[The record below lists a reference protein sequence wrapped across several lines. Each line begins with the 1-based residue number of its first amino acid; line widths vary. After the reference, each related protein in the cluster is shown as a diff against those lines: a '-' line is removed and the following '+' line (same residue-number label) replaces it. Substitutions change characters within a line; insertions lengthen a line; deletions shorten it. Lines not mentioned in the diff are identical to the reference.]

1 MIFLQIYYIIYVIR
15 KWSKSDAVFYFID
28 GDKMKEKT
36 KRQKAIIRRRIFI
49 AVLAVV
55 LAATIALLSVVICA
69 GVKSSDKKGS
79 ENNSQLES
87 SNGSI
92 TSTEDEINKDITAT
106 VLNTGDILI
115 HENVLNGARQDD
127 GSYSFAEFYKV
138 AKPYIT
144 AADYAVVNLEVTLG
158 GEEAGKYRGYP
169 SFNTPDSLLDYVK
182 ADGFDMLLTAN
193 NHSLDTGLAGLKRT
207 VQQIKASG
215 LDFLGTK
222 ETTADP
228 TYVIKDINGIKIGM
242 VCYTYGTNS
251 AANGAGEFI
260 NYFSSA
266 NLPAFYTEAQAVI
279 DDMKQNGAE
288 AIVFYMHW
296 GDEYHTT
303 PNTYQKAAAQS
314 LCNMGVDVIVGAHPH
329 VLQPIELI
337 HSEDS
342 QNTTVCLY
350 SMGNSISN
358 QRIVE
363 MTGVCETGHT
373 EDGVLFS
380 YTFTKDADGEVSL
393 TAVDIIPTWVDRW
406 GISGNYQYT
415 MYPLESADM
424 ANSYGL
430 DDATANEAAA
440 SYERTKQIIAAG
452 LTECQQYLGCEI
464 RFAEQVSD

>member
-1 MIFLQIYYIIYVIR
+1 
-15 KWSKSDAVFYFID
+15 
-28 GDKMKEKT
+28 MKEKT

-49 AVLAVV
+49 AVLSVV
-55 LAATIALLSVVICA
+55 LAATVSLLSVVICA
-69 GVKSSDKKGS
+69 VIKNSDKKGS
-79 ENNSQLES
+79 ESSSQTEPTNSSTTS
-87 SNGSI
+87 SAQ
-92 TSTEDEINKDITAT
+92 DETNQEITAT

-115 HENVLNGARQDD
+115 HENVLNGARQSD
-127 GSYSFAEFYKV
+127 GSYVFSNFYKV

-144 AADYAVVNLEVTLG
+144 EADYAVANLEVTLG
-158 GEEAGKYRGYP
+158 GEAAGRYRGYP
-169 SFNTPDSLLDYVK
+169 EFNCPDSLLDYVK

-207 VQQIKASG
+207 VSQIKLSG

-222 ETTADP
+222 ETTDDP
-228 TYVIKDINGIKIGM
+228 TYLIKDINGIKIGM
-242 VCYTYGTNS
+242 VCYTYGTNGTAS
-251 AANGAGEFI
+251 GASELI

-266 NLPAFYTEAQAVI
+266 NLPAFYSEAQSVI
-279 DDMKQNGAE
+279 DDMKARGAE

-296 GDEYHTT
+296 GNEYQTT

-329 VLQPIELI
+329 VLQPIELL

-373 EDGVLFS
+373 EDGMLFS

-393 TAVDIIPTWVDRW
+393 TAVDIIPTWVDRY
-406 GISGNYQYT
+406 GTTGNYQYT
-415 MYPLESADM
+415 MYPLENADM
-424 ANSYGL
+424 ANGYGL
-430 DDATANEAAA
+430 DNATVQEALA
-440 SYERTKQIIAAG
+440 SFERTKAIIASG
-452 LTECQQYLGCEI
+452 LSECQQYLGCDL
-464 RFAEQVSD
+464 RFAE

>member
-1 MIFLQIYYIIYVIR
+1 
-15 KWSKSDAVFYFID
+15 
-28 GDKMKEKT
+28 
-36 KRQKAIIRRRIFI
+36 
-49 AVLAVV
+49 
-55 LAATIALLSVVICA
+55 
-69 GVKSSDKKGS
+69 
-79 ENNSQLES
+79 
-87 SNGSI
+87 
-92 TSTEDEINKDITAT
+92 
-106 VLNTGDILI
+106 
-115 HENVLNGARQDD
+115 
-127 GSYSFAEFYKV
+127 
-138 AKPYIT
+138 
-144 AADYAVVNLEVTLG
+144 
-158 GEEAGKYRGYP
+158 
-169 SFNTPDSLLDYVK
+169 
-182 ADGFDMLLTAN
+182 MLLAAN

-207 VQQIKASG
+207 VQQIKKVG

-222 ETTADP
+222 ETSNDP
-228 TYVIKDINGIKIGM
+228 TYLIKDINGIKIGM

-251 AANGAGEFI
+251 AASGAGELI

-266 NLPAFYTEAQAVI
+266 NMPAFYAEAQTII

-296 GDEYHTT
+296 GNEYQTT
-303 PNTYQKAAAQS
+303 PNTYQKAAAQQ

-337 HSEDS
+337 YSEDS

-358 QRIVE
+358 QRISE

-380 YTFTKDADGEVSL
+380 YTFTKDKDGEVSL

-406 GISGNYQYT
+406 GTSGNYQYT

-424 ANSYGL
+424 ANSYEL
-430 DDATANEAAA
+430 DDATANAAKA

-464 RFAEQVSD
+464 RFTEQVSD

>member
-1 MIFLQIYYIIYVIR
+1 MENEIKWFVYIRLLNI
-15 KWSKSDAVFYFID
+15 
-28 GDKMKEKT
+28 GDIKMEKKT
-36 KRQKAIIRRRIFI
+36 SRQKAIIRRRIFI
-49 AVLAVV
+49 AVLSVL
-55 LAATIALLSVVICA
+55 LAAIIVLLSVVIGA
-69 GVKSSDKKGS
+69 IVKNVDNNKNDTQSDS
-79 ENNSQLES
+79 EIVS
-87 SNGSI
+87 SN
-92 TSTEDEINKDITAT
+92 TESTQSKPKEITAT

-115 HENVLNGARQDD
+115 HENVLNGARQGD
-127 GSYSFAEFYKV
+127 GSYSFAQFYKV

-144 AADYAVVNLEVTLG
+144 SADYAVANLEVTLG
-158 GEEAGKYRGYP
+158 GEEAGRYRGYP
-169 SFNTPDSLLDYVK
+169 EFNCPDSLLDYLK

-207 VQQIKASG
+207 VNQVKLSG

-222 ETTADP
+222 ETTNDP

-242 VCYTYGTNS
+242 VAYTYGTNS
-251 AANGAGEFI
+251 SASGAGELI

-266 NLPAFYTEAQAVI
+266 NLPAFYSEAQAVI
-279 DDMKQNGAE
+279 DGMKQNGAE

-296 GDEYHTT
+296 GNEYHTA
-303 PNTYQKAAAQS
+303 PNTYQKAAAQQ
-314 LCNMGVDVIVGAHPH
+314 LCNMGVDVIVGGHPH

-380 YTFTKDADGEVSL
+380 YTFTKDSDGDVSL
-393 TAVDIIPTWVDRW
+393 TAVDIIPTWVDRY
-406 GISGNYQYT
+406 GTSGNYQYT
-415 MYPLESADM
+415 MYPLENIDM
-424 ANSYGL
+424 ADSYGL
-430 DDATANEAAA
+430 DDATVQEAKA
-440 SYERTKQIIAAG
+440 SYERTQKIMAEG
-452 LTECQQYLGCEI
+452 LTECQQHLGCTI
-464 RFAEQVSD
+464 RFAEQETE

>member
-1 MIFLQIYYIIYVIR
+1 MVENRNMTFILQVI
-15 KWSKSDAVFYFID
+15 
-28 GDKMKEKT
+28 KMKEKT

-49 AVLAVV
+49 TVLAVL
-55 LAATIALLSVVICA
+55 LAVVIVLLSVIIGAV
-69 GVKSSDKKGS
+69 VKNADTNNNEDNSQNQSD
-79 ENNSQLES
+79 NNSQLQS
-87 SNGSI
+87 
-92 TSTEDEINKDITAT
+92 EIATPKEITAT

-115 HENVLNGARQDD
+115 HENVLNGARQND
-127 GSYSFAEFYKV
+127 GSYDFSNFYKV

-144 AADYAVVNLEVTLG
+144 AADYAIVNLEVTLG
-158 GEEAGKYRGYP
+158 GEAAGRYRGYP
-169 SFNTPDSLLDYVK
+169 EFNSPDSLLDYVK

-207 VQQIKASG
+207 VQQIKKVG

-222 ETTADP
+222 ETTDDP
-228 TYVIKDINGIKIGM
+228 TYLIKDINGIKIGM
-242 VCYTYGTNS
+242 VSYTYGTNS
-251 AANGAGEFI
+251 SASGASQLI

-266 NLPAFYTEAQAVI
+266 NLPAFYSEAQAVI
-279 DDMKQNGAE
+279 DDMRTNGAE

-296 GDEYHTT
+296 GNEYHTT
-303 PNTYQKAAAQS
+303 PNTYQKAAAQQ
-314 LCNMGVDVIVGAHPH
+314 LCNMGVDVIVGGHPH

-337 HSEDS
+337 YSEDS

-380 YTFTKDADGEVSL
+380 YTFTKDADGEVALS
-393 TAVDIIPTWVDRW
+393 AVDIIPTWVDRW
-406 GISGNYQYT
+406 GSSGNYQYT

-430 DDATANEAAA
+430 DDATAQKAAA

-452 LTECQQYLGCEI
+452 LTECQQYLGCEL
-464 RFAEQVSD
+464 RFAEQVTE

>member
-1 MIFLQIYYIIYVIR
+1 
-15 KWSKSDAVFYFID
+15 
-28 GDKMKEKT
+28 MKKKT

-49 AVLAVV
+49 AILSVLLAAVIAVLAVV
-55 LAATIALLSVVICA
+55 IGAVIN
-69 GVKSSDKKGS
+69 SDTKNNDDNS
-79 ENNSQLES
+79 QLQSDNNSQIS
-87 SNGSI
+87 SEAL
-92 TSTEDEINKDITAT
+92 TQKEITAT

-138 AKPYIT
+138 ARPYIS
-144 AADYAVVNLEVTLG
+144 AADYAVANLEVTLG
-158 GEEAGKYRGYP
+158 GEEAGRYRGYP

-193 NHSLDTGLAGLKRT
+193 NHSLDTGLAGMKRT
-207 VQQIKASG
+207 VAQLKLKG

-222 ETTADP
+222 ETTDDP
-228 TYVIKDINGIKIGM
+228 TYIVKDINGIKIGM

-251 AANGAGEFI
+251 SAGGADELI

-266 NLPAFYTEAQAVI
+266 NLQDFYSEAQAVI
-279 DDMKQNGAE
+279 DGMRQNGAE

-296 GDEYHTT
+296 GNEYHTK
-303 PNTYQKAAAQS
+303 PNTYQKAAAQQ

-342 QNTTVCLY
+342 QNTAVCLY

-373 EDGVLFS
+373 EDGVLFN
-380 YTFTKDADGEVSL
+380 YTFTKDQDGDVSL

-406 GISGNYQYT
+406 GTSGNYQYT
-415 MYPLESADM
+415 MYPLENEKM
-424 ANSYGL
+424 AESYGL
-430 DDATANEAAA
+430 DDDTVQKAKA
-440 SYERTKQIIAAG
+440 SYERTKAIMADG
-452 LTECQQYLGCEI
+452 LTECQEHLDCEI
-464 RFAEQVSD
+464 RFAKQEIE

>member
-1 MIFLQIYYIIYVIR
+1 
-15 KWSKSDAVFYFID
+15 
-28 GDKMKEKT
+28 MKKKT
-36 KRQKAIIRRRIFI
+36 YRQKAIIRRRIFI
-49 AVLAVV
+49 AILAVL
-55 LAATIALLSVVICA
+55 LAAVITLLSVVIGA
-69 GVKSSDKKGS
+69 VVKSADKDNTDSQNSS
-79 ENNSQLES
+79 E
-87 SNGSI
+87 I
-92 TSTEDEINKDITAT
+92 TSSDNESQSSKPDNKEITAT

-115 HENVLNGARQDD
+115 HENVLNGARQAD
-127 GSYSFAEFYKV
+127 GSYSFANFYKA

-144 AADYAVVNLEVTLG
+144 SADYSVANLEVTLG
-158 GEEAGKYRGYP
+158 GEAAGRYRGYP
-169 SFNTPDSLLDYVK
+169 EFNCPDSLLDYLK

-207 VQQIKASG
+207 VNRVKLSG

-222 ETTADP
+222 ETTDDP
-228 TYVIKDINGIKIGM
+228 TYVVKDINGIKIGM
-242 VCYTYGTNS
+242 VAYTYGTNS
-251 AANGAGEFI
+251 SASGAGELI

-266 NLPAFYTEAQAVI
+266 NLPSFYVEAQAVI

-296 GDEYHTT
+296 GNEYHTK
-303 PNTYQKAAAQS
+303 PNTYQKAVAQQ
-314 LCNMGVDVIVGAHPH
+314 LCNMDVDVIVGGHPH
-329 VLQPIELI
+329 VLQPIELL

-380 YTFTKDADGEVSL
+380 YTFTKDSDGDVAL
-393 TAVDIIPTWVDRW
+393 TAVDIIPTWVDRY
-406 GISGNYQYT
+406 GTSGNYQYT
-415 MYPLESADM
+415 MYPLENADM

-430 DDATANEAAA
+430 DDATVQEAKA
-440 SYERTKQIIAAG
+440 SYERTKQIIAVG
-452 LTECQQYLGCEI
+452 LTECQKHLGCDI
-464 RFAEQVSD
+464 RFAEQEIE